1 MLPEFCHKVDTQ
13 AYDQCIKNR
22 SNGTSNDIEM
32 IHLQIRNVS
41 CTDDTEYI
49 PRFNATGSVQ
59 LMEKDFSKRKFTKS
73 RRPLKE
79 GEGNQLT
86 SFFGGKDDLQFY
98 GEKISTKFTPSL
110 FDLDPIFLHPFL
122 ILKPSPNKRRQKKTT
137 HFPTANFPK
146 GGSLEVSTQDLCSW
160 IRDACICHLVGLVG
174 FLWFDATANCRCVHF
189 FHFKWCSAIFV

>member
-1 MLPEFCHKVDTQ
+1 MLPECCHKVDTQ

-86 SFFGGKDDLQFY
+86 SFFVGKDDLQFY
-98 GEKISTKFTPSL
+98 GSNHRKIHPKSFRFRSHLFTSI
-110 FDLDPIFLHPFL
+110 FDLETFA
-122 ILKPSPNKRRQKKTT
+122 KKK
-137 HFPTANFPK
+137 N
-146 GGSLEVSTQDLCSW
+146 
-160 IRDACICHLVGLVG
+160 
-174 FLWFDATANCRCVHF
+174 
-189 FHFKWCSAIFV
+189 